1 MECIVY
7 LHNYIMMILLVVLV
21 FVVYALLTII
31 STVMTDKLS
40 LQSHHLEFIW
50 TVIPMVI
57 LVFMAYPSL
66 VMLYFMEA
74 REGAGIDYHMKRI
87 AHQWYWE
94 YEYRNNLNQVD
105 SFDRALEVQP
115 EYFYT
120 LETTKALVLPANQ
133 NILMLVRR
141 ADVLHAFT
149 VPAFGIKVDAI
160 PGRINALNF
169 RVRTPGVYYGQC
181 SEICG
186 ANHRFMP
193 IRV

>member
-1 MECIVY
+1 MI
-7 LHNYIMMILLVVLV
+7 ILLIVLV
-21 FVVYALLTII
+21 FVVYALLNII
-31 STVMTDKLS
+31 STTLVDKLR

-66 VMLYFMEA
+66 LILYFIEA
-74 REGAGIDYHMKRI
+74 RERAGIDYHIKRI

-94 YEYRNNLNQVD
+94 YEFCNNLNQVD
-105 SFDRALEVQP
+105 SFDRALEVKP

-120 LETTKALVLPANQ
+120 LETTKALILPANQ
-133 NILMLVRR
+133 NILMLVTR

-169 RVRTPGVYYGQC
+169 RVSTPGIYFGQC

-186 ANHRFMP
+186 ANHSFMP
-193 IRV
+193 ISV